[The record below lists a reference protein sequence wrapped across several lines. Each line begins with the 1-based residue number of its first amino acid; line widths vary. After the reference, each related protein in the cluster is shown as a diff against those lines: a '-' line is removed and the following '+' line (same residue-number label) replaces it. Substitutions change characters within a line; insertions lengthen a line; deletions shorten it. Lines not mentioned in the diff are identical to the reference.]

1 MRSLEL
7 KVGVDIGGTFTDVIA
22 LDESGKLWAAKASS
36 TPDDFSRG
44 VVDSLD
50 ALALAMD
57 LKRDSLMANVI
68 EFVNGSTV
76 ATNALAEW
84 RGARVGLITTR
95 GFGDTLR
102 IARSA
107 RSSDFDLHKQR
118 ALPEIVP
125 RSCVR
130 EISERTDYKG
140 EILFPLD
147 EVEVEQALRELV
159 DDDHVDS
166 IAVAFLWSFRNPLN
180 EKGVAKILRKLYP
193 NLHYSLSH
201 EIHPVYR
208 EYERT
213 VTTVFNSYVGVS
225 VDRYLNGLEQ
235 KLSRGGITCPIE
247 IMQCGGG
254 RANLTAAKKRP
265 VELLQSGPVAGAMG
279 ALYLGRILEKKNIIL
294 GDMGGTSFDTAV
306 VVDHEIKKRSGVTIG
321 GFLTGLT
328 MVDIASVG
336 AGGGSIA
343 WIDDRGMPR
352 VGPQSAGAD
361 PGPSCYGRGGTAPT
375 VSDASVV
382 LNHINPD
389 YFLGGRMRIYPKRA
403 YESLE
408 HTIAKPLGISVMEAA
423 QGVRELVVASMSNAV
438 RPITME
444 RGFDPRTFA
453 LLSYGGNGP
462 LFVADICRAL
472 GITEIIIPSASA
484 TFSAYGLLVSEHDRN
499 YVRTFHWLEGD
510 NPGALTA
517 VYRELEMKAVDEF
530 KELGVEAKDLVFDW
544 EVDARFEGQFFE
556 FVTPVP
562 RADLTQQSID
572 DFREEFIHTYEERFG
587 EETAWRDS
595 RIEIVNCRM
604 RAREPK
610 VAPQLRPHDLAPS
623 DIKDCLK
630 SVREAY
636 VSPDVGIGEVNIYD
650 GRSINAGTVIPGP
663 AIIEEDL
670 TTILIPSDFIAS
682 KDRYENYVLNATE
695 ASL

>member
-1 MRSLEL
+1 MQSL
-7 KVGVDIGGTFTDVIA
+7 KIGVDIGGTFTDVIA

-44 VVDSLD
+44 VVDSLG
-50 ALALAMD
+50 ALAQTMAVD
-57 LKRDSLMANVI
+57 LEALMPHVI

-84 RGARVGLITTR
+84 RGARVGLLTTR
-95 GFGDTLR
+95 GFGDILR

-107 RSSDFDLHKQR
+107 RSSDFDLHNQR
-118 ALPEIVP
+118 ALPEVVP

-130 EISERTDYKG
+130 EISERIDYKG
-140 EILFPLD
+140 DIVFPLD
-147 EVEVEQALRELV
+147 EAEVAQAIAELV
-159 DDDHVDS
+159 ENEKVDS
-166 IAVAFLWSFRNPLN
+166 IAVAFLWSFRNPTHEQRVGQL
-180 EKGVAKILRKLYP
+180 LRTRYP
-193 NLHYSLSH
+193 GLHTSLSH

-225 VDRYLNGLEQ
+225 VERYLNGLEQ
-235 KLSRGGITCPIE
+235 KLASGGISCPIE

-279 ALYLGRILEKKNIIL
+279 ALYLGRIMEQKNIIL

-306 VVDHEIKKRSGVTIG
+306 VVDHEIKKRSGVTID

-328 MVDIASVG
+328 MVDVASVG

-343 WIDDRGMPR
+343 WIDERGMPR
-352 VGPQSAGAD
+352 VGPHSAGAS
-361 PGPSCYGRGGTAPT
+361 PGPACYGRGGTLPT
-375 VSDASVV
+375 VTDASVV

-389 YFLGGRMRIYPKRA
+389 YFLGGRMEIYPERA
-403 YESLE
+403 RESLE
-408 HTIAKPLGISVMEAA
+408 NVIAKPLGISLTEAA
-423 QGVRELVVASMSNAV
+423 TGVRELVVASMSNAV
-438 RPITME
+438 RSITME

-462 LFVADICRAL
+462 LFVADICRHL
-472 GITEIIIPSASA
+472 GITEIIIPPASA

-499 YVRTFHWLEGD
+499 YVRTFHWLEGED
-510 NPGALTA
+510 PGAISK
-517 VYRELEMKAVDEF
+517 VYRELEAKAVDEF
-530 KELGVEAKDLVFDW
+530 KELGVGAKDLVFDW

-562 RADLTQQSID
+562 RTDLSQQSIEA
-572 DFREEFIHTYEERFG
+572 FRQEFIRTYEERFG

-610 VAPQLRPHDLAPS
+610 EAPQLQSQKLRPSEL
-623 DIKDCLK
+623 KDCLK
-630 SVREAY
+630 SVRDAY
-636 VSPDVGIGEVNIYD
+636 ISPAIGIGPVNVYSGHD
-650 GRSINAGTVIPGP
+650 INAGTVIPGT

-670 TTILIPSDFIAS
+670 TTILIPPGFVAT
-682 KDRYENYVLNATE
+682 KDHFENYVLKAIE
-695 ASL
+695 APQ